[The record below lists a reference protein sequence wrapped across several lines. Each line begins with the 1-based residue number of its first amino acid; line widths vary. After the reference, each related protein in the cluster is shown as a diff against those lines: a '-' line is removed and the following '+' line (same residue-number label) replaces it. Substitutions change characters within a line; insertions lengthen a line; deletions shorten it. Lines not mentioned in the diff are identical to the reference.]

1 MFCAGCGTQILEGL
15 NYCSRCGRRVA
26 ESNISQTSLASN
38 LTTAAGYVGSAGFL
52 GFLFVV
58 LVFSKSGMP
67 SNQLIPIAFFYF
79 ASLFGICYLILRQA
93 SIFAGKQDLVE
104 PRSHGEK
111 SADPTYLRPTTTAQ
125 LEEPRDPGIGSITEH
140 TTRTL
145 DEVPARKL

>member
-15 NYCSRCGRRVA
+15 NFCSRCGRRVA
-26 ESNISQTSLASN
+26 ESNISRTSLAGN
-38 LTTAAGYVGSAGFL
+38 LTMAAGYVGGAGFL
-52 GFLFVV
+52 GFLFIV
-58 LVFSKSGMP
+58 LIFSKSGMP

-93 SIFAGKQDLVE
+93 SIFAGKKDVVE
-104 PRSHGEK
+104 SYPRGET

-125 LEEPRDPGIGSITEH
+125 LEEPRDPGIGSVTEH

-145 DEVPARKL
+145 DKVPARKL